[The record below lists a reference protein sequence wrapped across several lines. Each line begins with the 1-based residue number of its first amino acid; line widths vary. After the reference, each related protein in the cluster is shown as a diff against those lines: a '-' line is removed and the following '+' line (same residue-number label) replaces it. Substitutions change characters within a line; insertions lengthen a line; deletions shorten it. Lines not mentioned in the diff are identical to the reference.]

1 MGLNWLRTVSAALA
15 AMGLAWGIPAAAET
29 PAGAHPA
36 MWKLADADT
45 TIYLFGS
52 FHLLPK
58 GLAWRTPAF
67 DRALGSSDVLV
78 LEIANLDDQM
88 AIAQTLMTLGMSPG
102 QPPLAE
108 RVPAGKRDALK
119 AMVAESGIP
128 EAFLDRMETWAAG
141 LMLTGVEFKR
151 LGLDPDSGVER
162 TLGAAW
168 KTSGKPVEGLET
180 AEQQFG
186 FFDRLSEDSQRKFL
200 VALLDTPDKSKRE
213 FAEMLTAWEAGDV
226 DGIARSFDDET
237 QMSAELRE
245 ALMKQRN
252 ARWSEWL
259 KARLDKPGTVF
270 VAVGAGHLAGSD
282 SVLRLLAA
290 KGLKVTRLQ

>member
-1 MGLNWLRTVSAALA
+1 MWAALA

-88 AIAQTLMTLGMSPG
+88 AIAQTLMTLGISPG
-102 QPPLAE
+102 LPPLAE
-108 RVPAGKRDALK
+108 RVPAEKRDALK
-119 AMVAESGIP
+119 AMIAESGIP
-128 EAFLDRMETWAAG
+128 DALLDRMETWAAG

-168 KTSGKPVEGLET
+168 KANGKPVEGLET

-213 FAEMLTAWEAGDV
+213 FAEMLTAWETGDV

-290 KGLKVTRLQ
+290 NGLKVTRLQ

>member
-1 MGLNWLRTVSAALA
+1 MGLNGLRRVSAAFA
-15 AMGLAWGIPAAAET
+15 AMGLAWAVPAAAET
-29 PAGAHPA
+29 PAHPA

-67 DRALGSSDVLV
+67 DRALGSSDELV
-78 LEIANLDDQM
+78 LEIGNLDDQM
-88 AIAQTLMTLGMSPG
+88 ALAQTLMTMGVSPG
-102 QPPLAE
+102 LPPVAE
-108 RVPAGKRDALK
+108 RVPAEKRPALK
-119 AMVAESGIP
+119 AMIAESGIP
-128 EAFLDRMETWAAG
+128 EPLLDRMETWAVG

-168 KTSGKPVEGLET
+168 KASGKPIEGLET

-186 FFDRLSEDSQRKFL
+186 FFDRLSEESQRKFL
-200 VALLDTPDKSKRE
+200 IALLDTPDKAKRE
-213 FAEMLTAWEAGDV
+213 FAEMLSAWESGDV

-245 ALMKQRN
+245 ALMKKRN

>member
-1 MGLNWLRTVSAALA
+1 MGLNWLRRMWAALA

-88 AIAQTLMTLGMSPG
+88 AIAQTLMTLGISPG
-102 QPPLAE
+102 LPPLAE
-108 RVPAGKRDALK
+108 RVPAEKRDALK
-119 AMVAESGIP
+119 AMIAESGIP
-128 EAFLDRMETWAAG
+128 DALLDRMETWAAG

-168 KTSGKPVEGLET
+168 KANGKPVEGLET

-213 FAEMLTAWEAGDV
+213 FAEMLTAWETGDV

-290 KGLKVTRLQ
+290 NGLKVTRLQ